1 MNSELL
7 QILIMVLSSLFVVA
21 GFSTAGYI
29 MEKRVKKN
37 MEKRGLE

>member
-1 MNSELL
+1 MNSEPL

-21 GFSTAGYI
+21 GFSIAGYV

-37 MEKRGLE
+37 LEKRELK